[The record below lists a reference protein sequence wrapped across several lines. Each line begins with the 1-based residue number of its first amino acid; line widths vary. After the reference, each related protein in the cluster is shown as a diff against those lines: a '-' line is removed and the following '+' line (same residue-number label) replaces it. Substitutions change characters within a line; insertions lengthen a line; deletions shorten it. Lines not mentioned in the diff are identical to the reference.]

1 MQPTI
6 HVVALLFL
14 FLFNRESLVFLLFL
28 VYCIPSFLL
37 LAMRECR
44 GFTVNSVVVF
54 YQVIYKCRVD
64 VILMLWPTRR
74 PVSSM
79 YVVWHSLEVECRECQ
94 KTTKRRL
101 Q

>member
-64 VILMLWPTRR
+64 V
-74 PVSSM
+74 S
-79 YVVWHSLEVECRECQ
+79 
-94 KTTKRRL
+94 
-101 Q
+101 